1 MSGGV
6 ALEISCSATPVDSS
20 IDERSTG
27 MSSRPRLARQTS
39 VAECQ
44 ALLEIGPLLVP
55 LGADLRDVVR
65 MVARQSA
72 TRLIGVVDEAGRL
85 AGVIPVARV
94 ADSIIAR
101 VVPEALLVDVADAE
115 TATQFSHSLE
125 DRVAADIMLAP
136 ATTVLSDTIGDAFRV
151 MHHRH
156 LAGLYIVDA
165 DGRPTGYL
173 DLLELALAY
182 VQALDDRGLAE
193 DHRTESAGS
202 DRTS

>member
-1 MSGGV
+1 M
-6 ALEISCSATPVDSS
+6 T
-20 IDERSTG
+20 
-27 MSSRPRLARQTS
+27 SRPRLARQTS

-44 ALLEIGPLLVP
+44 TLLEIGPLLVP

-65 MVARQSA
+65 LVARQSA
-72 TRLIGVVDEAGRL
+72 TRVIGVVDEAGRL
-85 AGVIPVARV
+85 AGVIPVTRV

-101 VVPEALLVDVADAE
+101 VVPEALFVDVADAE
-115 TATQFSHSLE
+115 TATQFSHSME

-173 DLLELALAY
+173 DLLELALVY
-182 VQALDDRGLAE
+182 VHALGDKASAE
-193 DHRTESAGS
+193 GHDAEGTGS

>member
-1 MSGGV
+1 M
-6 ALEISCSATPVDSS
+6 T
-20 IDERSTG
+20 
-27 MSSRPRLARQTS
+27 SRPRFARQTS

-44 ALLEIGPLLVP
+44 TLLEIGPLLVP

-65 MVARQSA
+65 LVARQSA
-72 TRLIGVVDEAGRL
+72 TRVIGVVDEAGRL
-85 AGVIPVARV
+85 AGVIPVTRV

-115 TATQFSHSLE
+115 TATQFSHSME

-173 DLLELALAY
+173 DLLELALVY
-182 VQALDDRGLAE
+182 VEALGDRASIDGHHAE
-193 DHRTESAGS
+193 GTGS